1 MAHWTDRIDMEESF
15 RRLCLSHWP
24 KLARE
29 GLTLRFYCCPYG
41 LNFQFLKKRIF
52 RDEGEKGVCHFSEFL
67 VHWVLRNLT
76 ELKNTLIW
84 RYFSTVSE
92 IEKSILSKGSGLL
105 CRSFICKKVF
115 EKILPFREKSYFWS
129 KNTQIDESTVMH
141 P

>member
-52 RDEGEKGVCHFSEFL
+52 RDEGLKGVCHFSEFL

-92 IEKSILSKGSGLL
+92 IEKSALSRGSEF
-105 CRSFICKKVF
+105 SFCNFISKKIF
-115 EKILPFREKSYFWS
+115 EKISLFWEKTSFWS
-129 KNTQIDESTVMH
+129 KNTQLDVITVGY